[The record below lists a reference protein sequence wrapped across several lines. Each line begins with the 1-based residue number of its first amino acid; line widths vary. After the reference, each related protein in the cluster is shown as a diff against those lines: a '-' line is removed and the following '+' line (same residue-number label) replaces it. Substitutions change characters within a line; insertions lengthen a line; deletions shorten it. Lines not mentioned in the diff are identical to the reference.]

1 MGKFSDLA
9 LDACSRGALHS
20 SVNIVFFAG
29 GTSAEVLFLW
39 PSSCAQRLASAR
51 ARADLGLLIETA
63 FDGWIASF
71 SSIGSGHA
79 TIQLGPSGKSSAE
92 CPTVRSVVNGSPP
105 GFLTLSEIMDGF
117 FGERSALVKHG
128 GGSPQ
133 RLGLLDGFHPYP
145 AQTLSA
151 ANFVGALEAQLCS
164 AQIQEAIAPAS
175 DSIFSSKAPR
185 L

>member
-9 LDACSRGALHS
+9 LDACCRGALHS
-20 SVNIVFFAG
+20 SVNIVFCSGAA
-29 GTSAEVLFLW
+29 SVSVIFLW

-51 ARADLGLLIETA
+51 ARADLGFLIETA

-79 TIQLGPSGKSSAE
+79 TIELAPAGKPSEE
-92 CPTVRSVVNGSPP
+92 CRSVRSVVNASPP
-105 GFLTLSEIMDGF
+105 GFVTLAEIVDGF
-117 FGERSALVKHG
+117 FGERSALVRYV

-133 RLGLLDGFHPYP
+133 PLGLLDGLHPYP